1 MNKSATQAHRSI
13 QQAESGVDI
22 ANIKQLNG

>member
-1 MNKSATQAHRSI
+1 MNKSATQAYRSI